1 MGTTG
6 EYGTMPALQVLPESI
21 LPMNAPSHPKAP
33 RKKPKPVASVKAVE
47 PREKASLHPRN
58 RHQGRYDFPQLIK
71 GCPEL
76 GKFVILN
83 PHGKQSI
90 DFADPAAVRV
100 FNRALLKAFYGIQHW
115 DIPTDFLCP
124 PVPGRADY
132 VHFLADLL
140 AESNEGNIPR
150 GAAVRVLDIGV
161 GANCIYPLIGHSDY
175 RWQFLGSDIDTTALA
190 AAKAVVQSNGL
201 NKAISLRQQG
211 NPKHILSGLLESTE
225 RFELTMCNPPFHASL
240 DEARSGS
247 RRKWRA
253 LGKADPKRKLPVL
266 NFGGQ
271 SAELWCEGGEARFV
285 TQLISESPPLANQVL
300 WFSTLV
306 SKASNLPA
314 IDVALKKVGAVESKV
329 VEMSQGQKQSRFIAW
344 TFHNKAQQ
352 QAWARQHWSAARA

>member
-1 MGTTG
+1 
-6 EYGTMPALQVLPESI
+6 
-21 LPMNAPSHPKAP
+21 MNAPSHPKAP